1 MQMEMSAGFSKHWYG
16 ETRYWKRTTGNIN
29 FATGLKIIEKNSYPV
44 DYRTGK
50 KELKNVRPKSVK

>member
-1 MQMEMSAGFSKHWYG
+1 M
-16 ETRYWKRTTGNIN
+16 N
-29 FATGLKIIEKNSYPV
+29 FATGLKIIENNSCPA